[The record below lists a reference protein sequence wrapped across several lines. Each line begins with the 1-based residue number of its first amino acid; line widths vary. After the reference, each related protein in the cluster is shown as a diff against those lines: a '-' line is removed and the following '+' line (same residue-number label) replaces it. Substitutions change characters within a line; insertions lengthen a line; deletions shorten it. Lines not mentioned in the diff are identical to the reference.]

1 MEVVV
6 KKEYVYQVM
15 GENIARLRKE
25 WGLSRKEFAAR
36 VGRTPQT
43 VGRWERGEVI
53 FYLSHLELLTETFG
67 ISVLELIRGLKK

>member
-1 MEVVV
+1 M
-6 KKEYVYQVM
+6 KKEYVYRVM
-15 GENIARLRKE
+15 GKNIARLRKE
-25 WGLSRKEFAAR
+25 WGLSRKEFATR

-53 FYLSHLELLTETFG
+53 LYLSHLELLTETFG